1 MPHMPELH
9 LDYSRHDGVG
19 LAGLVA
25 RGEVSPVELVD
36 AAIAAI
42 ERHNGALNAVVF
54 KAYEEARRT
63 AAGALPDGPF
73 KGVPFL
79 IKDLRRRV
87 AGWPCSA
94 GRQVAQA
101 RPAARARR
109 VAGCRCGAG
118 SMFAQAGPAA
128 HDSVLVQRHRAA
140 GLVLLGTTNT
150 PELGI

>member
-73 KGVPFL
+73 RGVPFL
-79 IKDLRRRV
+79 IKDLGRRV
-87 AGWPCSA
+87 AGWPCSMGSRFA
-94 GRQVAQA
+94 GT
-101 RPAARARR
+101 
-109 VAGCRCGAG
+109 
-118 SMFAQAGPAA
+118 GPAA
-128 HDSVLVQRHRAA
+128 DDRSEEHTSELQSRLHLVCR
-140 GLVLLGTTNT
+140 LL
-150 PELGI
+150 